1 MNSMRHQSCKNENAS
16 TKSPWNDW
24 LMNYIPELV
33 KKTVGGVK
41 DKFTSL
47 FKLNTAEYYC
57 KPSCVNK
64 VRTVMEVERN
74 NRKKKLKQ

>member
-1 MNSMRHQSCKNENAS
+1 MNSLRHQSCKNENTS

-41 DKFTSL
+41 DKSTSL
-47 FKLNTAEYYC
+47 FKLNTAEYYG
-57 KPSCVNK
+57 KPSCVNNVII
-64 VRTVMEVERN
+64 VREVERN
-74 NRKKKLKQ
+74 NRKVK